1 MNNQIDD
8 VAEIIRM
15 FRRLEDR
22 DKTLIID
29 LLQKIDVSDSMKLMA
44 NNLRKQKKV
53 SPRLHQKA

>member
-29 LLQKIDVSDSMKLMA
+29 LLKKIDLSDSMKSMA

-53 SPRLHQKA
+53 SP